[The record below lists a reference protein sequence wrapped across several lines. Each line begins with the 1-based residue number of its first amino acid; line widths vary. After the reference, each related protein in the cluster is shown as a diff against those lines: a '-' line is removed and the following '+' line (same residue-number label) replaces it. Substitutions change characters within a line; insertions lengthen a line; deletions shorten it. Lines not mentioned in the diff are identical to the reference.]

1 MAGSRALATRCPACG
16 TVFRVVPDQ
25 LRVSDGWVRCGRCA
39 EVFNAP
45 ETLVDMDTGTSQR
58 LPEAERQTL
67 VAAPAS
73 AADITTGLAD
83 VPANDAEAWTPHALP
98 SEQPVTPLSS
108 EEARHAQADEPDN
121 AGKPELDFGADPPTA
136 EPGAEQGA
144 LPDPRAEPE
153 DRPPPSFVR
162 RAEQAARWRQPRVRL
177 ALGAGAAVAA
187 LALAAQVVYTYRD
200 LAAARWPSTRPA
212 LEQACAA
219 LRCDI
224 GAPRLV
230 AGLAVQSS
238 GLSRVETS
246 DQYRLAMTLHAR
258 RLRPPSPPV
267 CVPIPRHHAFVGDHE
282 AAAGFEDFELFKAL
296 VQIVCEDFK
305 TEILF
310 GKRRDELVRL
320 DVFAKN
326 HRIDHRA
333 QAVTISLGVQ
343 PLHDDRVGKLTRCNQ
358 QIDQ

>member
-45 ETLVDMDTGTSQR
+45 ETLVDMDTGARQR
-58 LPEAERQTL
+58 LPETERQTL

-83 VPANDAEAWTPHALP
+83 VPANEAEAWTPHALP

-246 DQYRLAMTLHAR
+246 DQYRLAMTLRNQADIDLALPAIELSLTDTQGRLISR
-258 RLRPPSPPV
+258 RVLRLAELGPTPDRLAAGREV
-267 CVPIPRHHAFVGDHE
+267 VLQATLQVAT
-282 AAAGFEDFELFKAL
+282 AAASEPVAGYTIELFY
-296 VQIVCEDFK
+296 
-305 TEILF
+305 
-310 GKRRDELVRL
+310 
-320 DVFAKN
+320 
-326 HRIDHRA
+326 
-333 QAVTISLGVQ
+333 
-343 PLHDDRVGKLTRCNQ
+343 P
-358 QIDQ
+358 

>member
-45 ETLVDMDTGTSQR
+45 ETLVDMDTGARQR
-58 LPEAERQTL
+58 LPETERQTL
-67 VAAPAS
+67 VAAPADT
-73 AADITTGLAD
+73 ADINTGPAQGPPPEAAPLASP
-83 VPANDAEAWTPHALP
+83 VGP
-98 SEQPVTPLSS
+98 S
-108 EEARHAQADEPDN
+108 
-121 AGKPELDFGADPPTA
+121 

-246 DQYRLAMTLHAR
+246 DQYRLAMTLRNQADIDLALPAIELSLTDTQGRLISR
-258 RLRPPSPPV
+258 RVLRLAELGPTPDRLAAGREV
-267 CVPIPRHHAFVGDHE
+267 VLQATLQVAT
-282 AAAGFEDFELFKAL
+282 AAASEPVAGYTIELFY
-296 VQIVCEDFK
+296 
-305 TEILF
+305 
-310 GKRRDELVRL
+310 
-320 DVFAKN
+320 
-326 HRIDHRA
+326 
-333 QAVTISLGVQ
+333 
-343 PLHDDRVGKLTRCNQ
+343 P
-358 QIDQ
+358 